1 MAAEYDAVVVGS
13 GPNGLAAAV
22 EIARAGHKVLV
33 LEAADTIGGGTRT
46 KELTLPGFK
55 HDVCSA
61 IHPTGAASPYFRK
74 IGLEIDWVHPDI
86 DSAHP
91 MDDGTAVLLQRS
103 IADTAAT
110 LDPADRR
117 RYVRL
122 MTPIVKRASKLLV
135 ATQSP
140 VVPFPKHPF
149 LMAAFGALT
158 SLSAMT
164 DGKAFFKGA
173 RARALAAGT
182 AAHTFLEVDTIPAHG
197 LAFLFGL
204 CAHTTGWP
212 FPRGGSQAIA
222 DALGAKILASNGEIV
237 CGHRV
242 GSLRD
247 LPPAKAI
254 LFDTTPKQLVEIAGD
269 ALPWRYR
276 KALLRFRYG
285 PGTFKVDYA
294 LDGPIPWK
302 ASEASRAGNLHLGGT
317 YEEIA
322 ASESAVWH
330 GNVPDKP
337 WVIVA
342 QQSVFDDSRAP
353 AGKHTAWTYCHVP
366 SGCNVD
372 MTDAIESQIE
382 RFAPGFRDLVLA
394 RAVTKPADLERYN
407 ENYIGGDIAGGLSN
421 LGQFFTRPV
430 KRLNPYSTPNPR
442 LFLCSSSTPPGAGVH
457 GMCGYHA
464 ARTALRRLR

>member
-22 EIARAGHKVLV
+22 EIARNGHKVLV

-61 IHPTGAASPYFRK
+61 IHPLGAASPYFRSL
-74 IGLEIDWVHPDI
+74 GLDVDWIHPDI

-91 MDDGTAVLLQRS
+91 LDDGTAVLLQRS
-103 IADTAAT
+103 IAATAQT
-110 LDPADRR
+110 LDARDGG
-117 RYVRL
+117 RYQRL
-122 MTPIVKRASKLLV
+122 MQAIVRRADKIV
-135 ATQSP
+135 EATQSP
-140 VVPFPKHPF
+140 VVPFPKHP
-149 LMAAFGALT
+149 LLLGPFGVLT
-158 SLSAMT
+158 ALSAIT
-164 DGKAFFKGA
+164 DGKALFKGP

-182 AAHTFLEVDTIPAHG
+182 AAHTFLQIGTIPAHG
-197 LAFLFGL
+197 LWLLFHL
-204 CAHTTGWP
+204 CAHITGWP
-212 FPRGGSQAIA
+212 FPRGGSQAVA
-222 DALGAKILASNGEIV
+222 DALGAKVRSLNGEIV
-237 CGHRV
+237 CGHHV

-254 LFDTTPKQLVEIAGD
+254 LFDTTPKQLVDIAGD

-285 PGTFKVDYA
+285 PGTFKIDYA

-302 ASEASRAGNLHLGGT
+302 ASEAMRAGNLHLGGT

-330 GNVPDKP
+330 GEVPERP

-342 QQSVFDDSRAP
+342 QQSVFDSSRAP

-366 SGCNVD
+366 SGSTVD

-394 RAVTKPADLERYN
+394 RAVTGPAELERYN

-430 KRLNPYSTPNPR
+430 KRLNPYTTPNPR

-464 ARTALRRLR
+464 ARAALRRLR